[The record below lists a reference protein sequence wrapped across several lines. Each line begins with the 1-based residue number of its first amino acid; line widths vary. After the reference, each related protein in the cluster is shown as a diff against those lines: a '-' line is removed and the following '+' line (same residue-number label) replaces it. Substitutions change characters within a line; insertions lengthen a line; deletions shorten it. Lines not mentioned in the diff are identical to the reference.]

1 LHQWY
6 PFSYAIEI
14 IIIYNHVNNVNI
26 LNVFQTLDMKSQLR
40 IHIVTID
47 HHIERITEPMINLR
61 ADKAYII
68 AHKENDAVT
77 EFLKKTKDILK
88 KHKIPAFVIY
98 VDIWNLMACVE
109 QFRKII
115 ESEKN
120 NQIFF
125 NVSCGTK
132 ISCISAM
139 MACMMWECEP
149 YYAKPDYQE
158 IKKPKKITVEKIN
171 EIVSIPTYKMI
182 TPKSEYLLVLELLEI
197 NKGKMKKRHLI
208 EELKKLSIIEP
219 VGVSSLSKPA
229 EHGQLKTI
237 LEPMINMEY
246 VTVETLGRNSIVS
259 ISIQGK
265 NTLRIFGNPHS
276 LI

>member
-1 LHQWY
+1 
-6 PFSYAIEI
+6 
-14 IIIYNHVNNVNI
+14 
-26 LNVFQTLDMKSQLR
+26 MKSQLR

-88 KHKIPAFVIY
+88 KHKIPVFVIY
-98 VDIWNLMACVE
+98 VDIWNLMECVE

-259 ISIQGK
+259 ISVQGK

>member
-1 LHQWY
+1 
-6 PFSYAIEI
+6 
-14 IIIYNHVNNVNI
+14 
-26 LNVFQTLDMKSQLR
+26 MKSQLR
-40 IHIVTID
+40 IHIATID
-47 HHIERITEPMINLR
+47 HHIERITEPMIGLR

-68 AHKENDAVT
+68 AHPENDAAS
-77 EFLKKTKDILK
+77 EFLKKTKETLK
-88 KHKIPAFVIY
+88 KHKIPVFVIY
-98 VDIWNLMACVE
+98 VDIWNLMACVGE
-109 QFRKII
+109 FRKII

-139 MACMMWECEP
+139 MACMIWGCEP
-149 YYAKPDYQE
+149 YYAKPDYEE
-158 IKKPKKITVEKIN
+158 IKKPQKIKNEKIN

-182 TPKSEYLLVLELLEI
+182 VPKSEYLLVLEILEI
-197 NKGKMKKRHLI
+197 NKGKIKKRNLI
-208 EELKKLSIIEP
+208 EELKKLNIISP
-219 VGVSSLSKPA
+219 VGVNSLSKPA

-237 LEPMINMEY
+237 LEPMMKMEY

-259 ISIQGK
+259 ITVQGK
-265 NTLRIFGNPHS
+265 NTLSIFGNPHS

>member
-1 LHQWY
+1 M
-6 PFSYAIEI
+6 IE
-14 IIIYNHVNNVNI
+14 
-26 LNVFQTLDMKSQLR
+26 
-40 IHIVTID
+40 
-47 HHIERITEPMINLR
+47 LR

-68 AHKENDAVT
+68 AHKENDAAA

-88 KHKIPAFVIY
+88 KHKIPVSIIY

-109 QFRKII
+109 EFRKII

-120 NQIFF
+120 NQVFF

-139 MACMMWECEP
+139 MACMIWKCEP

-171 EIVSIPTYKMI
+171 EIVSIPTYKMLI
-182 TPKSEYLLVLELLEI
+182 PKPEYLLVLELLET
-197 NKGKMKKRHLI
+197 NKGKMKKRNII
-208 EELKKLSIIEP
+208 EELKKLKIIEP
-219 VGVSSLSKPA
+219 VGVLSLSKPA

-259 ISIQGK
+259 ITLQGK
-265 NTLRIFGNPHS
+265 NTLSIFGNPHS

>member
-1 LHQWY
+1 
-6 PFSYAIEI
+6 
-14 IIIYNHVNNVNI
+14 
-26 LNVFQTLDMKSQLR
+26 MRSQLR

-68 AHKENDAVT
+68 THEENDTVS

-88 KHKIPAFVIY
+88 KHKIPVSVIY
-98 VDIWNLMACVE
+98 VDIWNLMECVE

-149 YYAKPDYQE
+149 YYAKPNYQE

-197 NKGKMKKRHLI
+197 NKGKMKKRFLI

-219 VGVSSLSKPA
+219 VGALSLSKPA

>member
-1 LHQWY
+1 
-6 PFSYAIEI
+6 
-14 IIIYNHVNNVNI
+14 
-26 LNVFQTLDMKSQLR
+26 MKSQLR

-158 IKKPKKITVEKIN
+158 IKKPKKITAEKID